1 MTSYPPGM
9 CPLVMYRTILQMS
22 INQSCGKCIPCRD
35 GLVEAERILKKIIEG
50 DAEIGALDE
59 LKKLCEMI
67 SETADC
73 AVGVVAANTVLDSL
87 REFPDE
93 YESHIKNK
101 RCVENVNQTVPCI
114 TLCPAH
120 VDVPAY
126 VALIN
131 KGDYAGAI
139 NIIRDRNPLP
149 TACAMVCEHPC
160 ERKCRRSIIDHPINI
175 RGLKK
180 FAVDQITAD
189 QVKTPAP
196 NVATGKKIAIV
207 GGGPSGLTAAYFLSL
222 MGHTVEI
229 FDEHEKLGGML
240 RYGIPEYRLPKARLD
255 EDITA
260 ILNAGDITVHT
271 GTKIGRDVTVE
282 ELDEK
287 FDAIYL
293 GLGAQLGNRIPVKNA
308 DCENVVPAAD
318 FLQAVARGDAPDFK
332 GKTIAL
338 IGGGNVAMDAAR
350 TAVRLGADSVN
361 VFTRKRD
368 DYTALD
374 TEIESAMQEGIRFT
388 TLLSFLHLE
397 ADKDNPGKIS
407 AVWLQ
412 PEIVGEYDW
421 SGFVK
426 TEHSVTKY
434 PYRFK
439 CDYLIIGVGQ
449 RCDVE
454 VFDKAGIPT
463 ERGRILA
470 DTACMIEGK
479 EKFFSGEE
487 FDQHELAKGLRIG
500 VRSGDIRPVY
510 CGSAELQTGIERLL
524 DLITEYFPSYAE
536 KGHVH
541 ALNAKG
547 ETIDMETN
555 ENEALSAFVFKTI
568 IDPFVGKIS
577 YLKVMSGVLNSDSQV
592 CNAQKDITEKVAQ
605 VYVVNGKYQLG
616 VGKLFTGD
624 IGCVVKLSQ
633 TQTNDTLCTLSKV
646 VHYPPIDFPK
656 PMLGYAIWP
665 KTKADEDKMSVG
677 IRNMCEEDHT
687 IRLDK
692 NAETHEQVLYGMGD
706 QHIDLILSKLKS
718 KYKVDVTTSVPTV
731 QYRETIRGKA
741 EAQGKYKKQNG
752 GAGQYGDV
760 WVRFEPCDSEEMV
773 FAEEVFGGAVPK
785 QYFPPTEQ
793 GLRDCMQHGPLAGF
807 KVVGV
812 KATLYD
818 GSYHPVDSKEV
829 AFKEAAR
836 LAYNAAM
843 PKADPVLLEPIC
855 KVTTIAPEEYTGT
868 LMGDFTK
875 RRGLI
880 LDMQMNEDGDQVISA
895 EVPMAEMLTYANELR
910 SMTQGR
916 GTYTLEFDR
925 YQAAPKEV
933 AEKVIA
939 AQKAKN
945 QK

>member
-1 MTSYPPGM
+1 MTRRLTQKGNMNDRMDAALNKFRSRMTSYPPGM
-9 CPLVMYRTILQMS
+9 CPLVMYRSILQMS

-50 DAEIGALDE
+50 DAEIGALDD

-287 FDAIYL
+287 FDAIFL
-293 GLGAQLGNRIPVKNA
+293 GLGAQLGNRIPGKNA

-412 PEIVGEYDW
+412 PEIVGEYDR

-479 EKFFSGEE
+479 EKFFSGGDCVTGPSTAINAIAAGQVAAHNIDE
-487 FDQHELAKGLRIG
+487 F
-500 VRSGDIRPVY
+500 
-510 CGSAELQTGIERLL
+510 
-524 DLITEYFPSYAE
+524 
-536 KGHVH
+536 
-541 ALNAKG
+541 
-547 ETIDMETN
+547 
-555 ENEALSAFVFKTI
+555 
-568 IDPFVGKIS
+568 
-577 YLKVMSGVLNSDSQV
+577 
-592 CNAQKDITEKVAQ
+592 
-605 VYVVNGKYQLG
+605 
-616 VGKLFTGD
+616 
-624 IGCVVKLSQ
+624 
-633 TQTNDTLCTLSKV
+633 
-646 VHYPPIDFPK
+646 
-656 PMLGYAIWP
+656 LGYHHKIECEA
-665 KTKADEDKMSVG
+665 KAPSPMPNKCIPTGRAE
-677 IRNMCEEDHT
+677 IEE
-687 IRLDK
+687 RPAYERK
-692 NAETHEQVLYGMGD
+692 NDFVHVEEQM
-706 QHIDLILSKLKS
+706 
-718 KYKVDVTTSVPTV
+718 T
-731 QYRETIRGKA
+731 
-741 EAQGKYKKQNG
+741 
-752 GAGQYGDV
+752 
-760 WVRFEPCDSEEMV
+760 
-773 FAEEVFGGAVPK
+773 
-785 QYFPPTEQ
+785 
-793 GLRDCMQHGPLAGF
+793 
-807 KVVGV
+807 
-812 KATLYD
+812 
-818 GSYHPVDSKEV
+818 
-829 AFKEAAR
+829 
-836 LAYNAAM
+836 
-843 PKADPVLLEPIC
+843 
-855 KVTTIAPEEYTGT
+855 PEEADRESG
-868 LMGDFTK
+868 
-875 RRGLI
+875 RC
-880 LDMQMNEDGDQVISA
+880 
-895 EVPMAEMLTYANELR
+895 LR
-910 SMTQGR
+910 CDYYGCGCMEGGR
-916 GTYTLEFDR
+916 
-925 YQAAPKEV
+925 APW
-933 AEKVIA
+933 
-939 AQKAKN
+939 
-945 QK
+945 